1 MLHYKVTESI
11 SAFRFL
17 PAKVEGSEDV
27 LRISDGAAERQ
38 GSTLAA
44 GRGPREGRGR
54 RKFQRGERIEERGL
68 RSEQKGERT
77 EE

>member
-1 MLHYKVTESI
+1 MLPYKVTESI

-44 GRGPREGRGR
+44 GRGPRKGLRTKERRGR
-54 RKFQRGERIEERGL
+54 REDGGE
-68 RSEQKGERT
+68 
-77 EE
+77 